1 MGFDPISSD
10 YGPCDLPSPNHEN
23 DSEFVSAVR
32 SSKKSTTARMSHV
45 RVMRDA
51 AGIQRDPKGNES
63 NKETPM
69 PKLTKAPKK
78 FFNYWWVKLMTAGS
92 GEYFSLHFC
101 Y

>member
-1 MGFDPISSD
+1 MRFDPISSD
-10 YGPCDLPSPNHEN
+10 SGPYDLPSPNHEN
-23 DSEFVSAVR
+23 DDSEFVSAVR

-69 PKLTKAPKK
+69 PKLTKAPKE
-78 FFNYWWVKLMTAGS
+78 FFNYWWLKLMTAGS
-92 GEYFSLHFC
+92 GEYF
-101 Y
+101 